1 MNPGIAAVNWA
12 DGALDVPGIRASEKI
27 LGELSAIFRDQ
38 QASRKMDPNTVV
50 YRVWWWEP
58 VPVGTE
64 GGLLW
69 GLTEIQPGCV
79 GDEYY
84 MTHGHRHAIANR
96 AEFYGTTVGTGML
109 VMRDESGRSWAEPMK
124 PGSLHYIP
132 GGAAHRVVNTG
143 DAPLRFVACWPSD
156 AGYDYD
162 LAGSKG
168 FGARVVKRDG
178 EPVFT
183 LTEE

>member
-1 MNPGIAAVNWA
+1 
-12 DGALDVPGIRASEKI
+12 
-27 LGELSAIFRDQ
+27 
-38 QASRKMDPNTVV
+38 MDPNTVV

-58 VPVGTE
+58 VPLGTE

-109 VMRDESGRSWAEPMK
+109 VMRDEAGHSWAEADEA
-124 PGSLHYIP
+124 GQSALHSREARPIAWLIP
-132 GGAAHRVVNTG
+132 AMR
-143 DAPLRFVACWPSD
+143 R
-156 AGYDYD
+156 
-162 LAGSKG
+162 
-168 FGARVVKRDG
+168 
-178 EPVFT
+178 
-183 LTEE
+183 